1 MTRTFSE
8 DSMTNANTAE
18 RPDYVKCVATGYQGE
33 SVSWCGRRLY
43 KYEWHFMDA
52 SHAALN
58 GRAEG
63 RLLTCPECAKAI
75 AAALAG
81 KPLRKPTEKP

>member
-1 MTRTFSE
+1 M
-8 DSMTNANTAE
+8 AE
-18 RPDYVKCVATGYQGE
+18 RPNYIKCVATGIVGE
-33 SVSWCGRRLY
+33 NVSWCGRRLY
-43 KYEWHFMDA
+43 AFEWHFMDA

-75 AAALAG
+75 GTALGIDVDSDRQKKSCDAS
-81 KPLRKPTEKP
+81 PAIQSPTP